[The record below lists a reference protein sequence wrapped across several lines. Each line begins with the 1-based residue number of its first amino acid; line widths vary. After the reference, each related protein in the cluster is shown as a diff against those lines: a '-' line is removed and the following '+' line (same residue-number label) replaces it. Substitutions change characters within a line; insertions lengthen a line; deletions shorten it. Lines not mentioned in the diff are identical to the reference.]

1 VLVILTA
8 AKLNWM
14 SPSRVL
20 LNVRGG
26 FVMLSL
32 ATLMSE
38 ASDDLWVG
46 LVTFAFWT
54 SVWYWFTIRKSCIDC
69 NAAGL
74 TGPDFFVLRIIVGGL
89 FIARISVFVASAVGS
104 FGFVNC
110 GFGLLALALMA
121 LALIPFRPIASAFI
135 VPGLPGCRVV
145 VHGLLVSSLNV
156 SGLLARRRP
165 GLAAALAALLLVITA
180 AHPPGAMA
188 ASLSQV
194 TAGAPALAPAN
205 GPQALTPAAGAPVLP
220 GSPSP
225 LPDPPPRAASPVP
238 AWVTLEGRRVIEIR
252 AAAGTQTP
260 EGLAR
265 RASEDL
271 RALAESAVP
280 PERLQVREAPPF
292 SVIGMV
298 GADGSF
304 APRLWIDD
312 RAAAAF
318 GLSRT
323 ELADQYRDQLRGAI
337 RQFRSSHTPLSWLR
351 GTALALLVLAIYLL
365 WIRGQN
371 WLNQRLALRIE
382 QRARQGGP
390 GLRLGGAQVLDPE
403 QIREALQL
411 LRRLGHWSLL
421 LLISYLLVPLL
432 LGLFPPTQVIA
443 EGLRTHLLHLIEGLL
458 AGLFASIP
466 SLLTILSILAIT
478 RLAIKAC
485 GAWFLAI
492 ERGRLQFPGF
502 YPEWARP
509 TGRLVAAAILMAG
522 LVIAF
527 PYVPGSGSKVFQGA
541 GLFVGVLAALGS
553 SAVATNVISGLMLI
567 YTRAFQEGDRVEI
580 NGVVGLVQDRD
591 LLVTRIQTPRD
602 ELVSIPNA
610 TVITSSIINF
620 SFSRREIQR
629 PVAVATTVTIGYDVP
644 WRQVQALLLRAAR
657 STEGIAPD
665 PEPFVLQI
673 SLNDFHISYELNAHV
688 LEVDRYRE
696 TLSDLLAAVQDSFA
710 AADVEIM
717 SPGYHAIR
725 DGNRRTVP
733 PRR

>member
-1 VLVILTA
+1 MIQI
-8 AKLNWM
+8 
-14 SPSRVL
+14 RV
-20 LNVRGG
+20 
-26 FVMLSL
+26 
-32 ATLMSE
+32 
-38 ASDDLWVG
+38 
-46 LVTFAFWT
+46 
-54 SVWYWFTIRKSCIDC
+54 
-69 NAAGL
+69 
-74 TGPDFFVLRIIVGGL
+74 
-89 FIARISVFVASAVGS
+89 
-104 FGFVNC
+104 
-110 GFGLLALALMA
+110 
-121 LALIPFRPIASAFI
+121 
-135 VPGLPGCRVV
+135 
-145 VHGLLVSSLNV
+145 
-156 SGLLARRRP
+156 
-165 GLAAALAALLLVITA
+165 
-180 AHPPGAMA
+180 
-188 ASLSQV
+188 
-194 TAGAPALAPAN
+194 
-205 GPQALTPAAGAPVLP
+205 AAGA
-220 GSPSP
+220 
-225 LPDPPPRAASPVP
+225 
-238 AWVTLEGRRVIEIR
+238 
-252 AAAGTQTP
+252 QTP
-260 EGLAR
+260 ERMAR

-271 RALAESAVP
+271 RALAESTVP
-280 PERLQVREAPPF
+280 PEQLQVREVPPY
-292 SVIGMV
+292 SMV
-298 GADGSF
+298 GLVGEDGRF
-304 APRLWIDD
+304 TPRLAIDD

-318 GLSRT
+318 GLSRA

-351 GTALALLVLAIYLL
+351 GTAQALLVLAIYLL

-382 QRARQGGP
+382 QRARYGGP
-390 GLRLGGAQVLDPE
+390 GLRLGGGAQVLDPE
-403 QIREALQL
+403 QVHEALQL

-443 EGLRTHLLHLIEGLL
+443 EGLRSHLLHLIERLL

-466 SLLTILSILAIT
+466 SLLTILVILAIT
-478 RLAIKAC
+478 RLAMQAC

-509 TGRLVAAAILMAG
+509 TGRLMAAAILMAG
-522 LVIAF
+522 LVIAY

-567 YTRAFQEGDRVEI
+567 YTRAFKEGDRVEI

-620 SFSRREIQR
+620 SFSRREIHR

-644 WRQVQALLLRAAR
+644 WRQVQALLLQAAR
-657 STEGIAPD
+657 STAGIAPD

-733 PRR
+733 PRS

>member
-1 VLVILTA
+1 MI
-8 AKLNWM
+8 
-14 SPSRVL
+14 
-20 LNVRGG
+20 
-26 FVMLSL
+26 
-32 ATLMSE
+32 E
-38 ASDDLWVG
+38 
-46 LVTFAFWT
+46 
-54 SVWYWFTIRKSCIDC
+54 IRS
-69 NAAGL
+69 
-74 TGPDFFVLRIIVGGL
+74 
-89 FIARISVFVASAVGS
+89 
-104 FGFVNC
+104 
-110 GFGLLALALMA
+110 
-121 LALIPFRPIASAFI
+121 
-135 VPGLPGCRVV
+135 
-145 VHGLLVSSLNV
+145 
-156 SGLLARRRP
+156 
-165 GLAAALAALLLVITA
+165 
-180 AHPPGAMA
+180 
-188 ASLSQV
+188 
-194 TAGAPALAPAN
+194 
-205 GPQALTPAAGAPVLP
+205 AAGAQ
-220 GSPSP
+220 
-225 LPDPPPRAASPVP
+225 A
-238 AWVTLEGRRVIEIR
+238 
-252 AAAGTQTP
+252 P
-260 EGLAR
+260 EGVAR

-271 RALAESAVP
+271 RSLAESRVA
-280 PERLQVREAPPF
+280 PEQVQVREVPPYSMIGLVGDDGRF
-292 SVIGMV
+292 S
-298 GADGSF
+298 
-304 APRLWIDD
+304 PRLAIDD
-312 RAAAAF
+312 RAGAAF
-318 GLSRT
+318 GISRA

-371 WLNQRLALRIE
+371 WLNRRLALRIE
-382 QRARQGGP
+382 QRARLGGP
-390 GLRLGGAQVLDPE
+390 GLRLGGAQVLDLE
-403 QIREALQL
+403 QVREALQL

-443 EGLRTHLLHLIEGLL
+443 EGLRTHLLHLIERLF
-458 AGLFASIP
+458 AGLYASIP
-466 SLLTILSILAIT
+466 SLLTILLILAIT
-478 RLAIKAC
+478 RLAMQGC
-485 GAWFLAI
+485 GAWFQAI

-509 TGRLVAAAILMAG
+509 TGRLMAAAILMAG

-527 PYVPGSGSKVFQGA
+527 PYVPGSGSKIFQGA

-629 PVAVATTVTIGYDVP
+629 PVAVATTITIGYDVP
-644 WRQVQALLLRAAR
+644 WRQVQALLLQAAR
-657 STEGIAPD
+657 STAGIAAD
-665 PEPFVLQI
+665 PEPFVLQT

-688 LEVDRYRE
+688 LEVNRYRE

-725 DGNRRTVP
+725 DGNGRTVP
-733 PRR
+733 PRG